1 MPGNRKKSKAH
12 YRAIKDATTYRP
24 AAEDW
29 YPNFPNGTVRIR
41 LIVHQYVNVLGQIT
55 GQLNR
60 VVVWGNDDFG
70 MEQDFNTPEEAERC
84 FNQMPSV
91 IFKADLYARGF
102 QNA

>member
-1 MPGNRKKSKAH
+1 MPGNRKKPKAH
-12 YRAIKDATTYRP
+12 RRAIKDVTNHRP

-29 YPNFPNGTVRIR
+29 YPTFPEGTVRIH
-41 LIVHQYVNVLGQIT
+41 LMVHEYVGADSKVRGH
-55 GQLNR
+55 LNR

-70 MEQDFNTPEEAERC
+70 MGQDFDTPEEAERC

-91 IFKADLYARGF
+91 IFKDDLYDLGF